1 MPPAT
6 AAGGAGGVP
15 QGGGAAEGG
24 VLLALAA
31 APLPSPW
38 GQSRTGGVLGVLLIG
53 GSFIRLRGRV
63 GDVCPG
69 VARRDARKICLE
81 SRESLGPR

>member
-15 QGGGAAEGG
+15 QGGGAAEGR
-24 VLLALAA
+24 VVLALAA
-31 APLPSPW
+31 ALLLSPW
-38 GQSRTGGVLGVLLIG
+38 GQSRTGGVFGALLIG
-53 GSFIRLRGRV
+53 GSSIRLRGRV

-69 VARRDARKICLE
+69 VARRSARKICLE
-81 SRESLGPR
+81 SRESLGSR